1 LLTIDRFEGEWA
13 VVEWN
18 RTVFNL
24 PRALL
29 PQDAREGDV
38 LEVSITSDAG
48 TTEARRRRIKRLEDE
63 LFGK

>member
-1 LLTIDRFEGEWA
+1 LTIDRFEGEWA

-18 RTVFNL
+18 GTVFNL

-29 PQDAREGDV
+29 PRDAREGDV

-48 TTEARRRRIKRLEDE
+48 ATEARRRRIKRLEDE